1 MSIVDNGTLRFVRQD
16 YNVAGIAGVISGSG
30 SVIEDVNNSNPGNVT
45 FSNNMTYTGGTVIAG
60 GGIILGDG
68 VTPGLGM
75 IVGNVMF
82 TNSGVSDDNKSI
94 EFNRPDNVTFAGVI
108 SGSGSTV
115 GGNQGQLIQAG
126 PGNVTLTGNSTY
138 VGSTIISN
146 CVLQVGIGG
155 TTGAI
160 GSTNIVTDWGTLI
173 FDRSDSVTLLG
184 GINGSGLV
192 SQAGSGT
199 LTLAGNLAM
208 TSTVIVTNGDSTTTT
223 NVSVGSIAANNGTLV
238 LNPPNGNVANNL
250 TVSGGTLVAGGVS
263 SVSTLNV
270 FGTLNISSGTVVA
283 ALNKSLAVSNTT
295 FVVSNA
301 VTRTGGSLQ
310 LVNYGPALAVGD
322 KFTIFNKAVT
332 GGAGM
337 TIVST
342 GFTVNN
348 NLAGDGSVTVATVV
362 AATPPT
368 LTNSV
373 SGGNYNLSWPSGTGL
388 NLYAQTNTLSAG
400 LKSNWVLIPGY
411 SSASS
416 FSAPVNTA
424 SNTAVFYRLAP

>member
-1 MSIVDNGTLRFVRQD
+1 
-16 YNVAGIAGVISGSG
+16 
-30 SVIEDVNNSNPGNVT
+30 
-45 FSNNMTYTGGTVIAG
+45 
-60 GGIILGDG
+60 
-68 VTPGLGM
+68 
-75 IVGNVMF
+75 
-82 TNSGVSDDNKSI
+82 
-94 EFNRPDNVTFAGVI
+94 
-108 SGSGSTV
+108 
-115 GGNQGQLIQAG
+115 
-126 PGNVTLTGNSTY
+126 
-138 VGSTIISN
+138 
-146 CVLQVGIGG
+146 
-155 TTGAI
+155 
-160 GSTNIVTDWGTLI
+160 LI

-199 LTLAGNLAM
+199 LTLAGNLAINA
-208 TSTVIVTNGDSTTTT
+208 TSIVTNNDLTTTT
-223 NVSVGSIAANNGTLV
+223 NVAVGSIAANNGTLV
-238 LNPPNGNVANNL
+238 LNPPNGNVVNDL
-250 TVSGGTLVAGGVS
+250 TVSGGTLVAGGVG

-270 FGTLNISSGTVVA
+270 FGNLNISSGTVVA
-283 ALNKSLAVSNTT
+283 ALNKSLVASNTT

-301 VTRTGGSLQ
+301 LARTGGSLQ
-310 LVNYGPALAVGD
+310 LVNYGPALVVGD

-332 GGAGM
+332 GGAGT

-348 NLAGDGSVTVATVV
+348 NLAVDGSVTVASVV

-373 SGGNYNLSWPSGTGL
+373 SGGNYHLSWPSGTGL

-424 SNTAVFYRLAP
+424 SNTCVFYRLAP